1 MRAGILG
8 PREVFFLC
16 SRGAVQEALLFVWA
30 VGADCDSKPFVLPF
44 YTPPSGSWC
53 NLWSLM
59 AMRLKGLGMTST
71 NFFRTIVSYGHEVD
85 GSRHEF
91 DQFFKVFVRRFPLP
105 TAWTKVMA
113 WVELMAWVS
122 PIAGEDSTSQGLSFL
137 FFCRS
142 HAMSLPHGM
151 IPTYGQSQS
160 HGMSRTHGMS
170 FTNCRRG

>member
-1 MRAGILG
+1 
-8 PREVFFLC
+8 
-16 SRGAVQEALLFVWA
+16 
-30 VGADCDSKPFVLPF
+30 
-44 YTPPSGSWC
+44 
-53 NLWSLM
+53 M

-91 DQFFKVFVRRFPLP
+91 DQFFKVFVRRFRCQRHEPKSWHESNSWHEFHQLQER
-105 TAWTKVMA
+105 TVQAKGY
-113 WVELMAWVS
+113 L
-122 PIAGEDSTSQGLSFL
+122 FY

-142 HAMSLPHGM
+142 HAMSSPHGM

-170 FTNCRRG
+170 FTNCRRGQYKPRAIFFIFFVEVMP